1 MTRVIITSL
10 QGLALTPD
18 RIRAL
23 REDAGMTQAEL
34 ARRLGITRSSVNGW
48 EMGLALPSTA
58 LLVELARTFHV
69 STDYLLG
76 LENGAVLC
84 MDGLSDRE
92 VAAVRELVD
101 CLHARK

>member
-1 MTRVIITSL
+1 
-10 QGLALTPD
+10 
-18 RIRAL
+18 
-23 REDAGMTQAEL
+23 MTQAEL

-76 LENGAVLC
+76 PESEATMR

-92 VAAVRELVD
+92 IAAVRELVD
-101 CLHARK
+101 CLQVQKQ

>member
-1 MTRVIITSL
+1 MLIAKYMDLVYGAQAAVGGQPEVDVVITL
-10 QGLALTPD
+10 
-18 RIRAL
+18 
-23 REDAGMTQAEL
+23 QAEL

-84 MDGLSDRE
+84 MDGLSGRE

>member
-1 MTRVIITSL
+1 
-10 QGLALTPD
+10 
-18 RIRAL
+18 
-23 REDAGMTQAEL
+23 MTQAEL

-76 LENGAVLC
+76 LESEAIMR

-92 VAAVRELVD
+92 IAAVREVVD
-101 CLHARK
+101 CLQAQKK